1 MYCIDLISSMIIMAA
16 NAAGIAGSQVFR
28 TQDSPLYLHAFTA
41 CLALSAVNI
50 LEIIFQSVWYFLSNR
65 SLAKKDSKAH
75 AIQATT
81 GDTVDGHR
89 EALVRTWWWT
99 W

>member
-1 MYCIDLISSMIIMAA
+1 MGA

-28 TQDSPLYLHAFTA
+28 TEDAPLYLHAFTA

-50 LEIIFQSVWYFLSNR
+50 LQIVSQSVWYFVTNR
-65 SLAKKDSKAH
+65 KLAKDDDHKAH
-75 AIQATT
+75 VIQATT
-81 GDTVDGHR
+81 DTTADGHR
-89 EALVRTWWWT
+89 EALIRTWWWT

>member
-1 MYCIDLISSMIIMAA
+1 MAA
-16 NAAGIAGSQVFR
+16 NSGGIAGSQVFR

-50 LEIIFQSVWYFLSNR
+50 IEIILQSAWYFFSNK
-65 SLAKKDSKAH
+65 SLARKDSDAH
-75 AIQATT
+75 VIQATT
-81 GDTVDGHR
+81 DNTVDGHR

>member
-1 MYCIDLISSMIIMAA
+1 MIIMAA
-16 NAAGIAGSQVFR
+16 NAGGIAGSQVFR
-28 TQDSPLYLHAFTA
+28 TEDAPLYLRAFTA

-50 LEIIFQSVWYFLSNR
+50 IEIVLQSIWYLFSNK
-65 SLAKKDSKAH
+65 SLAKKDGKAH
-75 AIQATT
+75 VVQATT
-81 GDTVDGHR
+81 DATPDGHR

>member
-1 MYCIDLISSMIIMAA
+1 MGA

-28 TQDSPLYLHAFTA
+28 TEDAPLYLHAFTA
-41 CLALSAVNI
+41 CLSLSAFNI
-50 LEIIFQSVWYFLSNR
+50 LEIVFLSVWYFFSNR
-65 SLAKKDSKAH
+65 SLAKDDRKAH
-75 AIQATT
+75 VIQATT
-81 GDTVDGHR
+81 DTTNDGHR